1 LGLYEQAKRALEQ
14 AIHEFPEA
22 EHVKVFYAM
31 TLYNLGEHA
40 KSMETLLKT
49 LVSTTNHQG
58 IKDYK
63 KAIHYYSDKLDQTW
77 S

>member
-1 LGLYEQAKRALEQ
+1 MHK
-14 AIHEFPEA
+14 FPEA

-40 KSMETLLKT
+40 KSMEILLNT
-49 LVSTTNHQG
+49 LVITTNHQG

-63 KAIHYYSDKLDQTW
+63 KAIHYYSDKLDQIW